1 MKRRNFIRAAAGTLA
16 AVAFTP
22 IRAIARR
29 EATERSSSDAAS
41 SQAVEDVDPYFLDS
55 GNLDANEQEQVET
68 YFDYI
73 DKKSTGK
80 PAVMPRGGRPK
91 RAPTYRFLRW
101 QGELNDP
108 SGKFVGPLSS
118 AVQLPGESTY
128 RLNAQILGFHA
139 ASDDWPGKYNTG
151 TLSIEFR
158 TRIRGESL
166 TWLYAEQ
173 FELYKGGYSSLGLE
187 YIGQRDGV
195 PMPICC
201 DESNIDLRIQLM
213 RNRTEDGGSFLGKVF
228 KLTTNIM
235 GLSSGD
241 SNTAA
246 GQIANLVPP
255 VRVPQMV
262 QEGIAFSQA
271 LFGSTAEEAPLWRSG
286 FTSLG
291 IAEGGS
297 RLALESGLWVVLDEA
312 RQIELRNARL
322 EDVGGQ
328 IALTNDSRELDVN
341 YLVLAVEIEEG
352 PLPDIYYAEPPAME
366 SEPMEF
372 RNRTPRKR

>member
-1 MKRRNFIRAAAGTLA
+1 MKRRNFISTALGSLA
-16 AVAFTP
+16 ALAFTP
-22 IRAIARR
+22 IRAISRKDIP
-29 EATERSSSDAAS
+29 ERSSSDVGS
-41 SQAVEDVDPYFLDS
+41 SQTAQDVDPYFLDS
-55 GNLDANEQEQVET
+55 GNLDPEEQEQVET

-73 DKKSTGK
+73 DRKSTGK

-91 RAPTYRFLRW
+91 RAPNYRFLRW

-108 SGKFVGPLSS
+108 YGKFVGPLSS
-118 AVQLPGESTY
+118 SAQLPGGLTY

-173 FELYKGGYSSLGLE
+173 FELYEGGYSSLGLE

-213 RNRTEDGGSFLGKVF
+213 RNQKKEGEGILGKVF
-228 KLTTNIM
+228 KLTTAII
-235 GLSSGD
+235 GVGSGESSP
-241 SNTAA
+241 AA

-255 VRVPQMV
+255 VRVPQML

-297 RLALESGLWVVLDEA
+297 RLAIEPGLWVVMDEA
-312 RQIELRNARL
+312 RQVDLRNASL

-328 IALTNDSRELDVN
+328 IALTVGGRELDVN
-341 YLVLAVEIEEG
+341 YLVLAMEIEEG
-352 PLPDIYYAEPPAME
+352 PLPDIYYEEPPAME
-366 SEPMEF
+366 SDPMEF
-372 RNRTPRKR
+372 RNRTPRKE